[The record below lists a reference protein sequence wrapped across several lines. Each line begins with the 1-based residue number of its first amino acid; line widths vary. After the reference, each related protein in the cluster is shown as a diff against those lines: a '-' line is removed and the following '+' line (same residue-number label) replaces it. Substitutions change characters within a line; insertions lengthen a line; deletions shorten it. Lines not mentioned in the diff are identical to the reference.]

1 MNDTIAGAAFGPLMR
16 MPLEMA
22 GMWIDAYEEGARS
35 FWSLWG
41 PLGEPLINMVELAAG
56 MQRRLLASV
65 ALSFG
70 ETGTRRA

>member
-1 MNDTIAGAAFGPLMR
+1 MNDAMPGAALGPMMR

-22 GMWIDAYEEGARS
+22 GMWIDACEEGARS

-41 PLGEPLINMVELAAG
+41 PLGEPAINMVEMVAG

-70 ETGTRRA
+70 ETGTGRA